1 MRASRRH
8 RSRQRHRGLLRFA
21 ATLATALLCTLELLD
36 PSGGALQA
44 QQRSVPPTVVGR
56 LIAPDLKPAVG
67 LDVQLIPVP
76 GSYVRRLREL
86 GETDA
91 VPVVD
96 RARSDED
103 GRFELLAPRPGPYR
117 LEILA
122 VAPGTAPPTVVAPV
136 YTDLLPLAEPT
147 TLADIRLPDM
157 HDLIVGARDDAG
169 KPVEGALVVARATR
183 WSHRERQTP
192 QPEQRHIGR
201 PWQRPERPQQPVW
214 LYPTFGRAV
223 ARTDAEGLVRLSL
236 PTPDANVFV
245 IAPGFELRAGM
256 VAGRGRFELR
266 RDPGVTLRVTDPGGT
281 PVPRAL
287 IRVAENAAI
296 PLALTDKRGEA
307 TVGLNSGEAIPFQV
321 ETSDRSFGRTQPI
334 ELPTDGSARPEVV
347 HVSVAP
353 AIELTG
359 RAVDAETRRGIDGA
373 VVWLNGRP
381 GDHARAGAGGGF
393 TLRTRPNIER
403 LQLAAAATDYRTRTM
418 EVLPERVRDR
428 DGLSIELK
436 PATRITGT
444 VTDASGNPVAGAQL
458 LVDRVDP
465 RQAGASLGGPGTSYR
480 WRAAYGLDHQ
490 AVSGAD
496 GTFQLT
502 GLERRVAHQVTV
514 EASGYLR
521 TSIHLPAGNR
531 MATPEP
537 LGIVLERG
545 RRAWG
550 TVVDDQGQPVQGTA
564 VALLPVSRTPRGGIS
579 LSVDSHLTATTD
591 PEGVF
596 EFPTVGAGGYQL
608 DVDHAEFVSPEPTE
622 LDIPAGEGEFLI
634 GEVTLAPGVA
644 IEGVVSDPER
654 RRVAD
659 ARITAYQIGPR
670 SDGSRTAT
678 TDDAGRFR
686 VGGLRDRLVELAA
699 EADGFARSYLN
710 GVRPATNDLIEIELN
725 RGATLAGRVVDM
737 HGSGVAGVSVNLQA
751 DLSRSV
757 SPRSLRQYSGQQ
769 PFTQTDADG
778 RFRFDT
784 IAAGTWIAGVFG
796 GPAGTTES
804 DPIRLQ
810 TGDVREIEL
819 VLGSPGAQ
827 VEGVVTNHLGDPVE
841 GAQITIIGN
850 DVLAGRSA
858 SPVDSI
864 RMSQTDSGGRFR
876 VPGTRPGPS
885 TITAGHGEY
894 RDTAREITVEPGT
907 NEVSLVLEPGLEITG
922 SVRSAEGRPIPLA
935 ALQAQAAPSPG
946 DGQPSGSIPSLAWR
960 IGTLGQPIE
969 TLTDSD
975 GRYRLTGLND
985 GTYNLRAW
993 ADGYGGSG
1001 PGQAVRLDGVSV
1013 AGVDIVLLPEATIE
1027 VRISG
1032 ADPFGLVVRSF
1043 QGDDHREAIRIADG
1057 RHRIDGLGPGDW
1069 TVYATEF
1076 DGRTVQQVVSLAAG
1090 EKASAELHF
1099 EEGLRL
1105 SGQVTTAGEPVSGGT
1120 VMLFRTNTQT
1130 LGGGLDR
1137 QGRFEIGGLQPGVY
1151 LAWIAVADDTV
1162 YRRRLELQTNREV
1175 RLDLEPPATLTG
1187 LVVDART
1194 GQPVADAF
1202 VSPIV
1207 DIGFPDPVPAGMVRS
1222 DTTGRFELRT
1232 APGAFEV
1239 LVGRE
1244 GFSERRLSV
1253 ELAPSEHRR
1262 GMVFELQPEASSQLP
1277 P

>member
-1 MRASRRH
+1 MRASRRR
-8 RSRQRHRGLLRFA
+8 RSRQRHRGLLRFT

-44 QQRSVPPTVVGR
+44 QQQSAPPTVVGR
-56 LIAPDLKPAVG
+56 LIGPDLEPAAG
-67 LDVQLIPVP
+67 LEVQLIPVP
-76 GSYVRRLREL
+76 GSYARRLREL

-96 RARSDED
+96 RARSDAD

-287 IRVAENAAI
+287 IRVAENAVI

-347 HVSVAP
+347 RVSVAP

-373 VVWLNGRP
+373 VVWLGGRP
-381 GDHARAGAGGGF
+381 GDHARADAGGGF

-418 EVLPERVRDR
+418 EVPRVRVRGR
-428 DGLSIELK
+428 DGLSIEMK
-436 PATRITGT
+436 PAARITGT
-444 VTDASGNPVAGAQL
+444 VTDPGGNPVAEAQL
-458 LVDRVDP
+458 LVDRIDP
-465 RQAGASLGGPGTSYR
+465 RQAGTSLGGPGTSYR

-490 AVSGAD
+490 AVSGTD

-514 EASGYLR
+514 EANGYLR
-521 TSIHLPAGNR
+521 TSTHLPAADQTG
-531 MATPEP
+531 TSEP
-537 LGIVLERG
+537 LRIVLERG

-550 TVVDDQGQPVQGTA
+550 TVVDDQGDPVPGTT

-596 EFPTVGAGGYQL
+596 EFPAIGAGDYQL
-608 DVDHAEFVSPEPTE
+608 EADHTEFVSPEPTSV
-622 LDIPAGEGEFLI
+622 DVPVGEGEFRI
-634 GEVTLAPGVA
+634 GEVTIAAGVA
-644 IEGVVSDPER
+644 IEGVVSGPEGR
-654 RRVAD
+654 PVAG
-659 ARITAYQIGPR
+659 ATITAYQIGPR
-670 SDGSRTAT
+670 TDGSRTAT

-686 VGGLRDRLVELAA
+686 VGGLRDRLVELAV
-699 EADGFARSYLN
+699 EADGFARSHLS
-710 GVRPATNDLIEIELN
+710 GVRPATNDLLEVELN
-725 RGATLAGRVVDM
+725 RGATLSGRVEDTGGGAVSDLNVNL
-737 HGSGVAGVSVNLQA
+737 HEHTPRPSIRGSGQVPLA
-751 DLSRSV
+751 R
-757 SPRSLRQYSGQQ
+757 
-769 PFTQTDADG
+769 TDADG
-778 RFRFDT
+778 RFRFD
-784 IAAGTWIAGVFG
+784 AVESGTWIAAVFG
-796 GPAGTTES
+796 GPAGTAES

-819 VLGSPGAQ
+819 VLRSPGAR
-827 VEGVVTNHLGDPVE
+827 VEGVVTNQFGDPLE
-841 GAQITIIGN
+841 GAEVTIIGN
-850 DVLAGRSA
+850 NAFTGRS
-858 SPVDSI
+858 PFQMDSI
-864 RMSQTDSGGRFR
+864 QMAPTDSGGRFQ
-876 VPGTRPGPS
+876 VPRIRPGPAM
-885 TITAGHGEY
+885 ITAKHGEY
-894 RDTAREITVEPGT
+894 RDTVREIMIETGT

-922 SVRSAEGRPIPLA
+922 SVRSADGRPIPLA
-935 ALQAQAAPSPG
+935 ALEAQTAPLPG

-975 GRYRLTGLND
+975 GRYQLTGLND
-985 GTYNLRAW
+985 GVYNLRAW

-1013 AGVDIVLLPEATIE
+1013 AGVDIVLQPEATIE
-1027 VRISG
+1027 VRITG
-1032 ADPFGLVVRSF
+1032 AEPFGLVVRAF
-1043 QGDDHREAIRIADG
+1043 QGNDNREAIRLVDG
-1057 RHRIDGLGPGDW
+1057 RYRIEGLGSGDW

-1076 DGRTVQQVVSLAAG
+1076 DGRTIQQVVSLASG
-1090 EKASAELHF
+1090 DETLVELHF
-1099 EEGLRL
+1099 DEGQRL
-1105 SGQVTTAGEPVSGGT
+1105 AGQVTIAGQPVSGGNL
-1120 VMLFRTNTQT
+1120 MLIQPDAAQSRSVD
-1130 LGGGLDR
+1130 LDLH
-1137 QGRFEIGGLQPGVY
+1137 GRFRIGGLPPGGY
-1151 LAWIAVADDTV
+1151 FALIGLPDGPAYI
-1162 YRRRLELQTNREV
+1162 RRFELQSDQDLRF
-1175 RLDLEPPATLTG
+1175 DLEPPAALMG
-1187 LVVDART
+1187 LVIDART
-1194 GQPVADAF
+1194 GQPLADAF
-1202 VSPIV
+1202 VSPLI
-1207 DIGFPDPVPAGMVRS
+1207 DIGFSQPLPAANART
-1222 DTTGRFELRT
+1222 DADGRFELRT

-1244 GFSERRLSV
+1244 GYSERRLSV

-1262 GMVFELQPEASSQLP
+1262 GMVFELQPGASSQLP

>member
-1 MRASRRH
+1 MRAANWHRIRQPRR
-8 RSRQRHRGLLRFA
+8 GAFA
-21 ATLATALLCTLELLD
+21 ATLATALLCTLELFD

-44 QQRSVPPTVVGR
+44 QQQSDPPTVVGR
-56 LIAPDLKPAVG
+56 LIGPDLEPAVG
-67 LDVQLIPVP
+67 LEVQLIPVP

-91 VPVVD
+91 VPIVD
-96 RARSDED
+96 RARSDAD

-122 VAPGTAPPTVVAPV
+122 VEPVTTPPTAVAPV

-157 HDLIVGARDDAG
+157 HDLVVGARDDAG

-183 WSHRERQTP
+183 WSHRERQAP
-192 QPEQRHIGR
+192 QPEQIHIGR
-201 PWQRPERPQQPVW
+201 PLQRPERPQQPAW
-214 LYPTFGRAV
+214 LHPIFGRAV
-223 ARTDAEGLVRLSL
+223 ARTDTAGLVRLSL

-256 VAGRGRFELR
+256 VEGRGRFELR
-266 RDPGVTLRVTDPGGT
+266 PDPGVTLRVTDPGRT

-287 IRVAENAAI
+287 VRVAENAAI
-296 PLALTDKRGEA
+296 PLALTNEDGEA

-321 ETSDRSFGRTQPI
+321 ETSDRSLGRTQPI
-334 ELPTDGSARPEVV
+334 ELPIDGSARPEVV

-381 GDHARAGAGGGF
+381 GDHARPDAGGGF

-418 EVLPERVRDR
+418 EVPRERVRGR
-428 DGLSIELK
+428 NGLSIELK

-444 VTDASGNPVAGAQL
+444 VTDPSGNPVAGAQL
-458 LVDRVDP
+458 LVDRIDP
-465 RQAGASLGGPGTSYR
+465 RQAGTSLGGPGTSYR

-514 EASGYLR
+514 EANGYLR

-537 LGIVLERG
+537 LEIVLERG

-564 VALLPVSRTPRGGIS
+564 VAFLPVSRTPRGGIS
-579 LSVDSHLTATTD
+579 LSVDSDLTATTD

-596 EFPTVGAGGYQL
+596 EFPAVGAGSYQL
-608 DVDHAEFVSPEPTE
+608 EVDHAEFVSPEPTD

-634 GEVTLAPGVA
+634 GEVTLAPGVT

-654 RRVAD
+654 RPVAD

-686 VGGLRDRLVELAA
+686 VGGLRDRLAELAV
-699 EADGFARSYLN
+699 EADGFARSHL
-710 GVRPATNDLIEIELN
+710 GSVRPATNDLIEIELD
-725 RGATLAGRVVDM
+725 RGATLAGRVVDTR
-737 HGSGVAGVSVNLQA
+737 GSGVADVSVNLRT
-751 DLSRSV
+751 DFRRSV
-757 SPRSLRQYSGQQ
+757 SPGTLRQYSGQY
-769 PFTQTDADG
+769 PTTQTDDAG

-784 IAAGTWIAGVFG
+784 VEAGTWIAAVFG
-796 GPAGTTES
+796 GPTAGTAES
-804 DPIRLQ
+804 DPIPLQ

-827 VEGVVTNHLGDPVE
+827 VEGVLTNHLGDPVQ

-858 SPVDSI
+858 SPMDSI

-876 VPGTRPGPS
+876 IPGVRPGPS

-907 NEVSLVLEPGLEITG
+907 NEVPLVLEPGLEITG
-922 SVRSAEGRPIPLA
+922 SVRSADGRPIPLA
-935 ALQAQAAPSPG
+935 ALEAQAAPSPG
-946 DGQPSGSIPSLAWR
+946 YGQPSGSIPSLAWR

-985 GTYNLRAW
+985 GAYNLRAW

-1001 PGQAVRLDGVSV
+1001 PGQAVRLDGASV

-1027 VRISG
+1027 VRIGG
-1032 ADPFGLVVRSF
+1032 ADPFGLVVRAF
-1043 QGDDHREAIRIADG
+1043 QDDDHREAIRIADG

-1090 EKASAELHF
+1090 DDASAELDF

-1105 SGQVTTAGEPVSGGT
+1105 SGQITTAGEPVSGGT

-1137 QGRFEIGGLQPGVY
+1137 QGRFEIGGLQPGAY

-1162 YRRRLELQTNREV
+1162 YRRRLELQTNREI
-1175 RLDLEPPATLTG
+1175 RFDLEPPATLTG

-1194 GQPVADAF
+1194 GQPLADAF

-1232 APGAFEV
+1232 APGSLEL

-1262 GMVFELQPEASSQLP
+1262 GMVFELQPGASSQLP